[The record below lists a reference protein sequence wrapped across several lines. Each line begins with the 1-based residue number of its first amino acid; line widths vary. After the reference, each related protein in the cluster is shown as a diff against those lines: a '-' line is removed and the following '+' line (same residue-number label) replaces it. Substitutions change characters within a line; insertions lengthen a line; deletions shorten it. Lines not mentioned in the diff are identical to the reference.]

1 MNLINKILIGGGILV
16 AGILIGAYLNPMHTI
31 EEKIVYKD
39 RTTTIS
45 KEIKTEFPDGKK
57 VTVIET
63 EKNEQKEGSSIKSS
77 DPKPDWGVGV
87 KYELFSSTPVW
98 TVDVN
103 RRILLNVYG
112 GVYGRSDGAIG
123 VGLLYTF

>member
-1 MNLINKILIGGGILV
+1 MLNKILICGGILV
-16 AGILIGAYLNPMHTI
+16 VGILIGAYINPMHSI

-39 RTTTIS
+39 RTHTIS

-63 EKNEQKEGSSIKSS
+63 EKNEQSEGSSIKSS
-77 DPKPDWGVGV
+77 TPKPDWAVGV
-87 KYELFSSTPVW
+87 KYDLFTSTPVW

-103 RRILLNVYG
+103 RRILWNIYG
-112 GVYGRSDGAIG
+112 GVYGRTDGTVG